1 MTRTTIGIDLASKR
15 ENTGVCAIAWNPAD
29 SGSGEVV
36 EASGN
41 AGASDEDLRLLLHRA
56 DTRVGI
62 DVPLGWPTRFS
73 DSLATYSR
81 GGKWT
86 VRHGD
91 CRLRATDIWLTEEL
105 TRRGL
110 RRIVPLSVAADLIA
124 MPAMRAAHLLS
135 AAGLE
140 AMPRD
145 GSARIVEVYPAA
157 ALASWGLPSRAYKGK
172 KGTDIRDRL
181 LEDVLTRLAGRVV
194 VPSHHR
200 QRLVAI
206 DHAFDA
212 FIAALVAGCHERGL
226 TTPIPPEL
234 RAMARVEGCIL
245 LPVEGSLERLGRP

>member
-1 MTRTTIGIDLASKR
+1 MTRTTIGIDLASQPK
-15 ENTGVCAIAWNPAD
+15 NTGVCAIAWNLAG
-29 SGSGEVV
+29 SGAGEVV
-36 EASGN
+36 ETSAN
-41 AGASDEDLRLLLHRA
+41 AGASDEDLRLLLDRA
-56 DTRVGI
+56 DSRVGI

-73 DSLATYSR
+73 DSVATYSR

-110 RRIVPLSVAADLIA
+110 RRTVPLSVAADLIA

-157 ALASWGLPSRAYKGK
+157 ALEAWRLPSRGYKGK
-172 KGTDIRDRL
+172 ENVDARRQL
-181 LEDVLTRLAGRVV
+181 LSIIFDRLAG
-194 VPSHHR
+194 HLTIDDEHR
-200 QRLVAI
+200 ARLEVI

-212 FIAALVAGCHERGL
+212 FIAALVVGCHERGL

-234 RAMARVEGCIL
+234 RAMARIEGCIL
-245 LPVEGSLERLGRP
+245 LPVEGSLDRLAGQ

>member
-1 MTRTTIGIDLASKR
+1 MAAAFCSQNGPASELLGDLAHEPPRPNRMTRTTIGIDLASQPK
-15 ENTGVCAIAWNPAD
+15 NTGVCAIAWNPAD
-29 SGSGEVV
+29 SGAGEVV
-36 EASGN
+36 ETSGN
-41 AGASDEDLRLLLHRA
+41 AGASDEDLRLLLDRA

-73 DSLATYSR
+73 DSVATYSR
-81 GGKWT
+81 GGKCT

-145 GSARIVEVYPAA
+145 GSARIVEVYPAEGRGHSRPVARGGAHPACRARCRAVPPPPA
-157 ALASWGLPSRAYKGK
+157 ARRHRPRLRRLHRRARRRLPRAR
-172 KGTDIRDRL
+172 TD
-181 LEDVLTRLAGRVV
+181 
-194 VPSHHR
+194 
-200 QRLVAI
+200 
-206 DHAFDA
+206 DA
-212 FIAALVAGCHERGL
+212 DSA
-226 TTPIPPEL
+226 
-234 RAMARVEGCIL
+234 
-245 LPVEGSLERLGRP
+245 